1 MRVEF
6 DIHWMTLAWVAGS
19 IASLITLALSFLLV
33 ISFIPEIEEL
43 FTRLRNLVGSQHD
56 KS

>member
-1 MRVEF
+1 MKVAF
-6 DIHWMTLAWVAGS
+6 DLHWTMLAWIAGS
-19 IASLITLALSFLLV
+19 IASILTLALSFLLT

-43 FTRLRNLVGSQHD
+43 FTKIRNLLNVKHD